1 MGIGRLLS
9 KEGLTTSMFR
19 SVEACRN
26 DRESA
31 ALGSSQP
38 KHDGQPQRSATGDNH
53 QSNAVGER
61 PATGGN
67 HESNAVIGS
76 ATAESDCIFV
86 NNRPASDFLFVR
98 CIDPDCDN
106 NKFLVIVPRKPATGG
121 NKFKVIVPRKPATGG
136 QLATNGDTQVD
147 SPTELETANSLTT
160 TEAEDEPATI
170 GDLDVEL
177 MCSECGTVR
186 FLPHHPFAAFE
197 DPENHLLGQR

>member
-1 MGIGRLLS
+1 MISASCSSGGGGTPEA
-9 KEGLTTSMFR
+9 EGER
-19 SVEACRN
+19 
-26 DRESA
+26 
-31 ALGSSQP
+31 P
-38 KHDGQPQRSATGDNH
+38 ATGGDNH
-53 QSNAVGER
+53 ESNAVGER

-86 NNRPASDFLFVR
+86 NNRPASDFQILQ
-98 CIDPDCDN
+98 CIDRRCDN
-106 NKFLVIVPRKPATGG
+106 K
-121 NKFKVIVPRKPATGG
+121 KFKVIVPRKPATGG

-186 FLPHHPFAAFE
+186 FLPHHPMTVFE
-197 DPENHLLGQR
+197 DLGIIC